1 MLDFFEEKPNLA
13 FTKITGFIRIE
24 DLENSEFCY
33 KLDQG
38 KEKLV
43 GDLNLVHCASRGTV
57 KIALCVHD
65 TDKKPDCLELRSMAV
80 TLVDPEGKE
89 SIEKCRRIFTD
100 SLMNEF
106 FCFDFETIDTEL
118 SFPLLNPLT
127 GITEE
132 PGAFLK
138 KFMMGDEA

>member
-1 MLDFFEEKPNLA
+1 M
-13 FTKITGFIRIE
+13 
-24 DLENSEFCY
+24 Y
-33 KLDQG
+33 
-38 KEKLV
+38 
-43 GDLNLVHCASRGTV
+43 
-57 KIALCVHD
+57 
-65 TDKKPDCLELRSMAV
+65 
-80 TLVDPEGKE
+80 
-89 SIEKCRRIFTD
+89 
-100 SLMNEF
+100 EF